1 MSQTS
6 SLTTDF
12 VLGEYVT
19 DSPGG
24 LRTYPYSVNPTTNPL
39 TYQSLRTLNEIHG
52 WPIVSR
58 HTGYADVLTEA
69 IGEVWAN
76 MLHTVYAVLVEEHGF
91 STRKLTDVDG
101 SEGNI
106 VFMHLFI
113 DALSLQPCNPS
124 CEPRFSDGL
133 IVCLFDTHAPQSCRH
148 AMHGFR
154 RTKTDTTA
162 PIGVPYSRLSP
173 VVA

>member
-124 CEPRFSDGL
+124 CEPIFLMVSSFVFLMLMLLSRAGTRCMDSGGRKP
-133 IVCLFDTHAPQSCRH
+133 IQRH
-148 AMHGFR
+148 Q
-154 RTKTDTTA
+154 
-162 PIGVPYSRLSP
+162 
-173 VVA
+173 